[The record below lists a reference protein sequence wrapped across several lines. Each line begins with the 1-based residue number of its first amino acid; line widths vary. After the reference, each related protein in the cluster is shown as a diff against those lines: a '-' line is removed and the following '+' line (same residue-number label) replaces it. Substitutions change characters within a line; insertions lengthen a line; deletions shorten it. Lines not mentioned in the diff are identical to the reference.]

1 MYGYWNCFL
10 DQSGNSKYGVAWI
23 ENAGARW
30 ILELFTQNNII
41 TLRKNNVVR
50 KFQTAG
56 LLDKMAEVGITWE
69 EIDAAMANEEF

>member
-1 MYGYWNCFL
+1 M
-10 DQSGNSKYGVAWI
+10 
-23 ENAGARW
+23 
-30 ILELFTQNNII
+30 FTQNDLL
-41 TLRKNNVVR
+41 TVRKDKVVR